1 MFSYITMS
9 FTGTISTSLS
19 SWKSTNANLFSRVD
33 TLNEQNTNLVAVK
46 ITKYKKTLQ
55 NSTDKMADSIQIA
68 RCRLCGVMLVSK
80 LMNNVSK

>member
-1 MFSYITMS
+1 M
-9 FTGTISTSLS
+9 
-19 SWKSTNANLFSRVD
+19 
-33 TLNEQNTNLVAVK
+33 LNEQNTNLVAVK
-46 ITKYKKTLQ
+46 ITKYKKLY